1 MLTYKNR
8 RHANEVDSNR
18 KHNQDE
24 DMRHKITGRDGK
36 FVYESGSASIE
47 RKMTSRF
54 NYEEVNESSK
64 KGGPVYV
71 TNIGDESDYGGFSE
85 QISEDGNQNIE
96 SEEEYV
102 SPTSGRTSV
111 EDSETDG
118 ENRGL

>member
-1 MLTYKNR
+1 MPTNKNR
-8 RHANEVDSNR
+8 RHTNEVDSNR

-54 NYEEVNESSK
+54 DYEEVNESSK

-71 TNIGDESDYGGFSE
+71 TNLGDESDYGGFSE

-96 SEEEYV
+96 SDEERI
-102 SPTSGRTSV
+102 SSTSGRTSV
-111 EDSETDG
+111 EDSETSG